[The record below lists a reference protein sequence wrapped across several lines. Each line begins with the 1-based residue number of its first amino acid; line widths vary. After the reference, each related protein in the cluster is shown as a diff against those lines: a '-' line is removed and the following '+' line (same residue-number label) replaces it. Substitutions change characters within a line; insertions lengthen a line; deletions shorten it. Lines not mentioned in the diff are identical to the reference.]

1 MQDLGTITRE
11 LYAGIDRRD
20 WSVWDRLISPQVEAE
35 AFGERQV
42 GIVER
47 RAFLDGWIRA
57 FPDVAHR
64 LDRVV
69 VGADT
74 VVLEVT
80 HTGTHTGPLGEGEET
95 IEPTGRTIAWPGCH
109 ILRFRDGLVVSNH
122 LYEDRLDLL
131 AQLGLMPEPARSS

>member
-1 MQDLGTITRE
+1 MTQDLETVTRE

-20 WSVWDRLISPQVEAE
+20 WAVWDRLVSPDAVAE

-42 GIVER
+42 GIAQC
-47 RAFLDGWIRA
+47 RAFLDGWVRA

-64 LDRVV
+64 IERLVAA
-69 VGADT
+69 GDT

-80 HTGTHTGPLGEGEET
+80 HTGTHTGPLGEGDET
-95 IEPTGRTIAWPGCH
+95 ILPTGRTIAWPGCH
-109 ILRFRDGLVVSNH
+109 VLRYRDGQVVSNH

-131 AQLGLMPEPARSS
+131 SQLGVAS